1 MKCRVVSQLIVAVLT
16 AAATV
21 SSGTDAYAANSV
33 EINSCGQVLEG
44 GGYLSAD
51 LDCSGDTI
59 DEPTLTVGSDG
70 VVDLRG
76 FTLTS
81 RVSESVPTVVCDP
94 RCTIL
99 GPGTIVG
106 SPNGDGGVI
115 GMPPYRWSGTRVEVV
130 GATITGGSK
139 GVVARR
145 VSLQDA
151 VVTGNRHSGVWS
163 FYAIVESSELTGN
176 GIGDDGILSG
186 TALVGQLK
194 ARVTDSNI
202 SGNGK
207 AGVVGPRTK
216 LIRSTVTGNDA
227 DPSCTTEICADLFG
241 ESRPKLDSSSCDT
254 SATAQWPGG
263 TGAVQSWGVCDLD

>member
-1 MKCRVVSQLIVAVLT
+1 MKPRIASRVFLVLFT
-16 AAATV
+16 AGAILSPGSNAH
-21 SSGTDAYAANSV
+21 AANSV

-51 LDCSGDTI
+51 LDCSGDTT

-70 VVDLRG
+70 IVDLRG

-81 RVSESVPTVVCDP
+81 RASEDVPTVVCDP

-106 SPNGDGGVI
+106 SPNGDGGVV
-115 GMPPYRWSGTRVEVV
+115 GTPPYQWSGTRVEVI

-151 VVTGNRHSGVWS
+151 VISGNRHSGVWS

-176 GIGDDGILSG
+176 GIGDNGLLSG

-194 ARVTDSNI
+194 ARVTDSHI

-207 AGVVGPRTK
+207 AGVVGPHTK
-216 LIRSTVTGNDA
+216 LIHSTVTGNDA
-227 DPSCTTEICADLFG
+227 DPRCTTEICADLFG

-254 SATAQWPGG
+254 SATVQWPGG